1 MSSRGCVQ
9 CTTTPLYAIS
19 WPRYLIRYRAPAW
32 PWQCRRGR
40 MAGTR
45 QQEVG
50 TGCQHRS
57 VTRVPAVLRVPPRR
71 HLRPPAPPPRRPGP
85 ARPPAAGPPPGRQ
98 VRGEGG
104 LRGPGG
110 QRRGR
115 GGEAG
120 APGEAA
126 AAQPAH
132 HPRAG
137 LQQPLPGP
145 GRHLAARPAAPRPG
159 AAGEGGAATHRHHP
173 RPLGAAAEGWL
184 PSGGAS

>member
-1 MSSRGCVQ
+1 MHHHSTIRNIVA
-9 CTTTPLYAIS
+9 AIS
-19 WPRYLIRYRAPAW
+19 DKIPGTSLAVAVSQEQHGGHQAAGGGYRYR
-32 PWQCRRGR
+32 
-40 MAGTR
+40 
-45 QQEVG
+45 
-50 TGCQHRS
+50 CQHRS

-104 LRGPGG
+104 LGGPGG